1 MNPNHCQIK
10 KHNMPI
16 FISFGEVG
24 GGGGLVDEKPIDAS
38 GKTAT
43 TTSYSGDIVN
53 HYTYQGR
60 KLGKKV
66 YNSQHTLT
74 VDEEYYDEL
83 MLSFGV
89 PSRISH
95 GDGYVTLNKI
105 GQAEAFYFY
114 LKDHLG
120 NVRSVILPD
129 ANNNPVVTQANDYF
143 PFGMSFESSLPNPG
157 IRANYNKLKYNGKE
171 EQEMPGKWLDYGAR
185 FYDGQIGRFHSV
197 DPLAE
202 KYPWATP
209 YSYCFNNPINSIDP
223 DGREPITLSILAA
236 RAAIGAAIGAGID
249 ITVQMTANMT
259 LGNQGFWDAAGS
271 IDWTSVGASAVTGA
285 VGVPGANVISK
296 TAKVATIAT
305 AVAFDAAV
313 DISVAEGNQNI
324 FNGEKSLS
332 TATIDAAGS
341 LFAGKASDD
350 IVKGAKNSISK
361 DISSGTYS
369 TLNKA
374 EKSTLRQTQ
383 AVVNSQGF
391 EAGTNTVVKL
401 GAEAGKQGAKSV
413 VGTGSVPN
421 SVVLPQVQN
430 YTQPMDNTRVVRPV
444 YPLR

>member
-1 MNPNHCQIK
+1 MVINFSLLSPNTLTK
-10 KHNMPI
+10 RTD
-16 FISFGEVG
+16 FISNFV
-24 GGGGLVDEKPIDAS
+24 
-38 GKTAT
+38 
-43 TTSYSGDIVN
+43 IVN
-53 HYTYQGR
+53 NAPAWINFDEGR
-60 KLGKKV
+60 VIMDG
-66 YNSQHTLT
+66 TT
-74 VDEEYYDEL
+74 VHFTET
-83 MLSFGV
+83 
-89 PSRISH
+89 H
-95 GDGYVTLNKI
+95 
-105 GQAEAFYFY
+105 
-114 LKDHLG
+114 LKDHTSTSLSTGLG
-120 NVRSVILPD
+120 NTRVVFGYK
-129 ANNNPVVTQANDYF
+129 NNALAVKQVNSYY
-143 PFGMSFESSLPNPG
+143 PFGMNIKGLTTRVTIEEAKHP
-157 IRANYNKLKYNGKE
+157 ANEYLYNGKMFQDE
-171 EQEMPGKWLDYGAR
+171 LGLDWLDYGAR
-185 FYDGQIGRFHSV
+185 MYDAVLGRWHSV

-202 KYPWATP
+202 KFPWATP

-223 DGREPITLSILAA
+223 DGRGPITLSILAA

-259 LGNQGFWDAAGS
+259 LGNQGFWDAASS

-313 DISVAEGNQNI
+313 DINVAEGNQNI

-341 LFAGKASDD
+341 LIGGKASDD
-350 IVKGAKNSISK
+350 IVMGAKNSISK

-413 VGTGSVPN
+413 VGTGSVPK
-421 SVVLPQVQN
+421 SVVLPQVQD

-444 YPLR
+444 YPLL

>member
-1 MNPNHCQIK
+1 MTPEGYYNP
-10 KHNMPI
+10 
-16 FISFGEVG
+16 V
-24 GGGGLVDEKPIDAS
+24 
-38 GKTAT
+38 TA
-43 TTSYSGDIVN
+43 N
-53 HYTYQGR
+53 
-60 KLGKKV
+60 
-66 YNSQHTLT
+66 
-74 VDEEYYDEL
+74 YY
-83 MLSFGV
+83 
-89 PSRISH
+89 
-95 GDGYVTLNKI
+95 Y
-105 GQAEAFYFY
+105 Y
-114 LKDHLG
+114 LKDHQG
-120 NVRSVILPD
+120 NNRVTYHYSGSVPVIDQEVEYYPFGSMFA
-129 ANNNPVVTQANDYF
+129 ANNLQNNLY
-143 PFGMSFESSLPNPG
+143 L
-157 IRANYNKLKYNGKE
+157 YNGKE
-171 EQEMPGKWLDYGAR
+171 LNNEFFENYDFGAR
-185 FYDGQIGRFHSV
+185 FYDPQIGRWHVV

-202 KYPWATP
+202 KFPWATP

-259 LGNQGFWDAAGS
+259 LGNQGFWDAASS
-271 IDWTSVGASAVTGA
+271 IDWTSVGTSAVTGA
-285 VGVPGANVISK
+285 VGVPGANIISK

-313 DISVAEGNQNI
+313 DISVAEGNQDI

-341 LFAGKASDD
+341 LIGGKASDD
-350 IVKGAKNSISK
+350 IVRGAKNSISK